1 MHSPLAVGVRRFTL
15 FTAGQGCEP
24 HCTHLRS
31 LDIAF
36 SVLLRKLCSS
46 TENDQTHGGRNLI
59 AIRQRV
65 AAQLC
70 LPGTIGI
77 ALLLTGCDAEGRTA
91 PLPSIR
97 TMPPTSPPSDDEAAT
112 TAYTNVVAQLDTADS
127 LPADIRE
134 QELSRYMSDPQL
146 SRVINRVRQLKA
158 EHLTS
163 YGKSIPHVQSV
174 QIHGNKAILHDCL
187 DAGNAGLQSSRTQK
201 KVNRG
206 LKKEGV
212 KAHLSKGSDGQWRVV
227 KIISLGEGC

>member
-1 MHSPLAVGVRRFTL
+1 
-15 FTAGQGCEP
+15 
-24 HCTHLRS
+24 
-31 LDIAF
+31 
-36 SVLLRKLCSS
+36 
-46 TENDQTHGGRNLI
+46 
-59 AIRQRV
+59 
-65 AAQLC
+65 
-70 LPGTIGI
+70 
-77 ALLLTGCDAEGRTA
+77 
-91 PLPSIR
+91 
-97 TMPPTSPPSDDEAAT
+97 
-112 TAYTNVVAQLDTADS
+112 
-127 LPADIRE
+127 
-134 QELSRYMSDPQL
+134 MSDPQL

>member
-1 MHSPLAVGVRRFTL
+1 M
-15 FTAGQGCEP
+15 
-24 HCTHLRS
+24 
-31 LDIAF
+31 
-36 SVLLRKLCSS
+36 
-46 TENDQTHGGRNLI
+46 I

-91 PLPSIR
+91 TLPSIR

-174 QIHGNKAILHDCL
+174 QIDGNKAILHDCL
-187 DAGNAGLQSSRTQK
+187 DASNAGLQSSRTQK